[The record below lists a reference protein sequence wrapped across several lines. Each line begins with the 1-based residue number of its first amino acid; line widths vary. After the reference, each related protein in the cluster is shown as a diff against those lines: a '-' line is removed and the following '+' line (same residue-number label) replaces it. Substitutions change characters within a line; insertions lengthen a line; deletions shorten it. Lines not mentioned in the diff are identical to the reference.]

1 MPLYAPVAAERRL
14 ALAYDDDGDGL
25 TDVFDFVPVGP
36 GSFSLGPFEVTLART
51 AHPVEC
57 YAIRLTAGGRS
68 LVYTGDTGPCERVV
82 ELARGADVLLAE
94 AAHPPGQDL
103 PAGPAPHRPGGRR
116 ARRGG
121 RGGPAAAHPH
131 PVVGGRDRAAVRRQ
145 RGLLRDRARPPGA
158 LRLYEMLRDGEPW
171 PGREPE
177 EERDGVRLTSLDQPL
192 GDGLDVTKGDLVDY
206 LDAVADRLVPLL
218 AGRPLSVKR
227 VRPGQA
233 PFMQRNVSKGA
244 PDWVRT
250 VPVWSEGSHR
260 EIAQVLCDDRRTLL
274 WLANQRAV
282 EFHVPFFRVG
292 DAEPTGL
299 VLDLDPPEG
308 ADFATVVRAARL
320 VQQALEDSGLT
331 GAVKTSGSK
340 GVHVVVPVR
349 GAPFEDVAAA
359 TRALAAR
366 TERLDPELA
375 TTAYIKEDRHGRVF
389 VDSTRSG
396 QSTIVAAYSPRIR
409 PGLPGV
415 RPGRLGRAGRRAARR
430 TSR

>member
-1 MPLYAPVAAERRL
+1 MPGVR
-14 ALAYDDDGDGL
+14 
-25 TDVFDFVPVGP
+25 
-36 GSFSLGPFEVTLART
+36 GSGTV
-51 AHPVEC
+51 
-57 YAIRLTAGGRS
+57 S
-68 LVYTGDTGPCERVV
+68 LV
-82 ELARGADVLLAE
+82 
-94 AAHPPGQDL
+94 
-103 PAGPAPHRPGGRR
+103 
-116 ARRGG
+116 
-121 RGGPAAAHPH
+121 
-131 PVVGGRDRAAVRRQ
+131 
-145 RGLLRDRARPPGA
+145 
-158 LRLYEMLRDGEPW
+158 
-171 PGREPE
+171 E

-206 LDAVADRLVPLL
+206 LDAVADRIVPLL

-227 VRPGQA
+227 VRPGQP

-282 EFHVPFFRVG
+282 EFHVPFFRAG

-320 VQQALEDSGLT
+320 VRQALEDSGLA

-340 GVHVVVPVR
+340 GVHVVVTVA
-349 GAPFEDVAAA
+349 GSPFEDVAAA

-375 TTAYIKEDRHGRVF
+375 TTAYIKADRGGRVF

-409 PGLPGV
+409 PGLPVSAPVGWAALGDV
-415 RPGRLGRAGRRAARR
+415 RPEDFTVRSEGFLSEWAAELPEPQALPGDLVAEGHTIPIARVAAMHEGKRRKREREAADGP
-430 TSR
+430 